1 MKLWKIHKKVY
12 KNKKNV
18 LKSTARYGNMASL
31 VVIKPNLAVFLRF
44 GGEKTMILWRV
55 SKMSAEGVSRE
66 LTDPVISQAKGQGG

>member
-55 SKMSAEGVSRE
+55 SK
-66 LTDPVISQAKGQGG
+66 